1 MNAIT
6 TRFNYLEFL
15 LPLSKK
21 LLSLSNQTL
30 YFCFQI
36 FKEPF
41 RSNLPINR

>member
-15 LPLSKK
+15 LLLSKR

-36 FKEPF
+36 FKDQE
-41 RSNLPINR
+41 RNLRFA

>member
-15 LPLSKK
+15 LPLSSSF
-21 LLSLSNQTL
+21 LSFSNQTL

-36 FKEPF
+36 FKDQE
-41 RSNLPINR
+41 RNLRFA

>member
-36 FKEPF
+36 FKDQE
-41 RSNLPINR
+41 RNLRFA